1 MNLQE
6 TKARFEYTQTFYGT
20 THVRGEEDIDFALAG
35 NQWDDADKK
44 TRHDAGR
51 PCLDENRLD
60 TFVNQVVNSAR
71 EIRPAIRVSP
81 VDDNADVETAKV
93 LKGMIKNIERQSK
106 ADIAY
111 DTAMLYSVSA
121 GLGWIRVNTRYTDP
135 LSFDQEA
142 VIEPVPDWKSCMIDP
157 NSTMP
162 DGSDAEDG
170 FIYTDMDRKEFE
182 AAYPKAAPISA
193 DVGESWLAGEKIR
206 IAEHF
211 YKKYEPETIYQ
222 CFLIN
227 GTVKVLTKPQYTAA
241 KESVVKVL
249 QERETRIHKVKWCKF
264 TGAEVLEETEWLGQY
279 IPLVPVYGK
288 QYWHKGRLE
297 TFSLITHAKNPQR
310 RLNYWISASTEIIAL
325 QPKTPFI
332 GVVGQ
337 FNTRKLQW
345 QNANRD
351 SLPYL
356 EYDMVVNEDG
366 VVAPPPTRAEPIM
379 GSPAIFQEIQ
389 SASQGINS
397 TLGMYEENRGD
408 ESNAISGIAI
418 RSRQIRGDKATYHFI
433 DNLAA
438 SIRHVGVILVDLI
451 SKLYTTAQIVRILG
465 EDGKEKN
472 VPVNQPFVKD
482 DNGIRPTREGEE
494 GQGIY
499 KLGTGKYDVD
509 VDVGPSYANKQQEFV
524 DIMKD
529 LLPSQPELAAVA
541 GDILIKAVGGPYADE
556 LVTRIRST
564 MPPEMLAD
572 DPMARKL
579 EQVSGQLKQVEDMNI
594 TLMAQLEDKKKNE
607 TFENS
612 IKEGQLKD
620 KQANTQIKLM
630 DTLSKIEQN
639 GGGNE
644 QIDILAKAIFELHTQ
659 LQGQNDLI
667 QGFLSQGA
675 QAYGQPAN
683 GAFPA
688 TMA

>member
-6 TKARFEYTQTFYGT
+6 TKERFEVTKGFYAP
-20 THVRGEEDIDFALAG
+20 THTRGEEDIDFALAG
-35 NQWDDADKK
+35 NQWNEKDKTNRQK
-44 TRHDAGR
+44 AGR

-71 EIRPAIRVSP
+71 EIRPAVRVSP

-111 DTAMLYSVSA
+111 DTAMLYSVAA

-135 LSFDQEA
+135 LSFEQEA
-142 VIEPVPDWKSCMIDP
+142 VIEAVPDWKSCMIDP

-170 FIYTDMDRKEFE
+170 FIYTDLDIKVFKDQYRNAKPVSVD
-182 AAYPKAAPISA
+182 AG
-193 DVGESWLAGEKIR
+193 DGWTTGEKVR
-206 IAEHF
+206 IAEYF

-222 CFLIN
+222 CFLVN
-227 GTVKVLTKPQYTAA
+227 GSVKVFTKAQYAEH
-241 KESVVKVL
+241 KDSVIQVL
-249 QERETRIHKVKWCKF
+249 QERETRVHKVKWCKF

-288 QYWHKGRLE
+288 QYWHKGKLE

-325 QPKTPFI
+325 QPKAPFI

-351 SLPYL
+351 NLPYL

-366 VVAPPPTRAEPIM
+366 IIAPPPTRAEPIM

-389 SASQGINS
+389 SASQGINA

-438 SIRHVGVILVDLI
+438 SIRHVGIILVDLI
-451 SKLYTTAQIVRILG
+451 PKLYSEPQIVRILG
-465 EDGKEKN
+465 EDGNEKN

-482 DNGIRPTREGEE
+482 DNGIRPAQEGEE
-494 GQGIY
+494 SNGIY
-499 KLGTGKYDVD
+499 KLGAGKYDVD

-524 DIMKD
+524 DIMKE
-529 LLPSQPELAAVA
+529 LLGIQPELGNIA
-541 GDILIKAVGGPYADE
+541 GDIIVKSIGGPYSEE
-556 LVTRIRST
+556 LATRIRST

-579 EQVSGQLKQVEDMNI
+579 EQVSGQLKQAEDMNL
-594 TLMAQLEDKKKNE
+594 TLMAKLEEKNKNE
-607 TFENS
+607 AFENS
-612 IKEGQLKD
+612 IKEGELKD
-620 KQANTQIKLM
+620 KQANTKIKLM
-630 DTLSKIEQN
+630 DTLAKIEQN
-639 GGGNE
+639 GGGND
-644 QIDILAKAIFELHTQ
+644 QIDMLTQAVFELHNQ

-667 QGFLSQGA
+667 QGFLAQGA
-675 QAYGQPAN
+675 QAIGQPAN

-688 TMA
+688 TLA